1 MIGWRCYELRDET
14 HCDLRCRHCQR
25 RGHGA
30 AARRERQAAPA
41 EYAQTLECLAGTTG
55 AGCAVGDGSHQY
67 VPRDAGD
74 AGACCRR
81 AGRGAESAL
90 HLALRALA
98 GRARQDR
105 PGRHRYADR
114 FRRHSVAAAASLGA
128 AERWQ
133 CARGQ
138 TVAPACKLVHAKV
151 ALGQSLS
158 AVKELS
164 SVRRQIERALARM
177 IDRVD
182 LLIVKAVSQD
192 EQLAPLHRLL
202 QTIVGVG
209 PIVAAQLAQALTRM
223 RWRNEDAF
231 VAYTGLDPR
240 PKDSG
245 THRGRRKL
253 TKYGPPMLRHLL
265 FMGAMSAIKT
275 ALYKPMYR
283 ALRDRGLETTQALVV
298 VARRIARIAF
308 AMFKT
313 GEVFDPRRLSPA
325 PQNA

>member
-1 MIGWRCYELRDET
+1 MSYVMKPTAIFGADIAKDEVMVQRHGESAKQRLPNTPKPLGAWLAQLAPGALLVMEATNTYHEMLATLAHAAGVQVVVLNPRCTWHYARSLGVRGKTDRVDTDTLTDFGATQWQRLHRWEPPSAGNARVARLLR
-14 HCDLRCRHCQR
+14 R
-25 RGHGA
+25 RG
-30 AARRERQAAPA
+30 
-41 EYAQTLECLAGTTG
+41 
-55 AGCAVGDGSHQY
+55 
-67 VPRDAGD
+67 
-74 AGACCRR
+74 
-81 AGRGAESAL
+81 
-90 HLALRALA
+90 
-98 GRARQDR
+98 
-105 PGRHRYADR
+105 
-114 FRRHSVAAAASLGA
+114 
-128 AERWQ
+128 
-133 CARGQ
+133 
-138 TVAPACKLVHAKV
+138 KLVHAKV

-313 GEVFDPRRLSPA
+313 GQPFDPSRLSPA